1 MSDKISMSK
10 SKSESESECKTGI
23 SKILAIDTAM
33 NGCSVCVY
41 DAVSKVSLS
50 KIIENM
56 PRGQAEKLMPMI
68 VTALE
73 RAKGGKVEFND
84 IDMIAVT
91 CGPGAF
97 TGLRIGLS
105 TAKALAMVLD
115 IPVIGVETFDA
126 LLASFKNMRLEERG
140 ESKGKDKGKG
150 KGEDDVFSS
159 GAYSHY
165 AVLIETKRKDY
176 YSKVFG
182 FDGSVFSPGASRNL
196 DEVCALIEAAKSEAK
211 VSGGRVA
218 LIGDAVMRF
227 WQEAAAMR
235 AEHRGDMKAT
245 EDIEGIKEDMAGI
258 KYIRGDGKTA
268 GEFDIFEILLSD
280 PEMIASKALHIAD
293 SRALENK
300 QHTVVSP
307 VYLRAPDVSKPKQS
321 RRLLRDVSS

>member
-1 MSDKISMSK
+1 MSK
-10 SKSESESECKTGI
+10 SKTETKTESESESESKTGI

-150 KGEDDVFSS
+150 KGEDEDDVFSS

-235 AEHRGDMKAT
+235 AEHRGDMKAMEKI
-245 EDIEGIKEDMAGI
+245 EDIAGVRC
-258 KYIRGDGKTA
+258 IRGEGKAA
-268 GEFDIFEILLSD
+268 GKFDIFEILLSD

-293 SRALENK
+293 SRALENR